1 MPRTLKVLL
10 FALLGLLQCE
20 SDSAN
25 LPTAEPIRPEFRPV
39 AARPV
44 EPSLQEQ
51 AAQQCEILLR
61 ATLARPAVPG
71 AATFEARRLEILTRA
86 KAEPVLLTGTPA
98 FVDPPEL
105 PALAV
110 GQRRLL
116 ANSKHPYGTLQMLLP
131 HFTLQPALGRA
142 VLLRDGYLFSDNPE
156 MAYAMVNL
164 VTAEHLF
171 GHDRIWIRRG
181 EQLLHASRKDGRYV
195 FDDGP
200 NEGERVRL
208 LLFDRLGYG
217 EVPSDTL
224 VRDFRSLRYRLN
236 FDRANV
242 RHVTESHIVVDLKYG
257 HLTVPSVLRS
267 QGARLE
273 LECEIVHPTQVAN
286 LAEARAHA
294 GQRQDVVQALRAS
307 MRAAIADQLP
317 FDEPRREYGFQ
328 LDGKLRKNWQHAY
341 FEGKSDYALNG
352 DRYPVFS
359 PNGNPAVPQVCVDF
373 LTDTFEHLSGSWWTP
388 KGQAPK
394 RIVGKLNFDVMNT
407 LERAKLRRVP
417 GFLAYAAEHPE
428 QFEVLDV
435 PPPQRIALGRRA
447 ELLEY
452 LTNNVTDFQPGDII
466 VIRGRTPWDAR
477 EMHYHSFFVYESD
490 PLSGI
495 PLALVGNAGRPSVR
509 YWEVEARRTPE
520 REIWNRVRPRTRWLQ
535 SLMAEGT
542 QVTDD
547 PAPLS
552 PLGNSG

>member
-1 MPRTLKVLL
+1 
-10 FALLGLLQCE
+10 
-20 SDSAN
+20 
-25 LPTAEPIRPEFRPV
+25 
-39 AARPV
+39 
-44 EPSLQEQ
+44 
-51 AAQQCEILLR
+51 
-61 ATLARPAVPG
+61 
-71 AATFEARRLEILTRA
+71 
-86 KAEPVLLTGTPA
+86 
-98 FVDPPEL
+98 
-105 PALAV
+105 
-110 GQRRLL
+110 
-116 ANSKHPYGTLQMLLP
+116 
-131 HFTLQPALGRA
+131 
-142 VLLRDGYLFSDNPE
+142 
-156 MAYAMVNL
+156 
-164 VTAEHLF
+164 
-171 GHDRIWIRRG
+171 
-181 EQLLHASRKDGRYV
+181 
-195 FDDGP
+195 
-200 NEGERVRL
+200 
-208 LLFDRLGYG
+208 
-217 EVPSDTL
+217 
-224 VRDFRSLRYRLN
+224 VRDFRALRYRLN

-242 RHVTESHIVVDLKYG
+242 RHVTESHVVADLKYG
-257 HLTVPSVLRS
+257 HLTVPSVLRAD
-267 QGARLE
+267 GARLD

-286 LAEARAHA
+286 LAEVRAHTA
-294 GQRQDVVQALRAS
+294 ERQDVVQALRAS

-341 FEGKSDYALNG
+341 FKGKKDYALNG
-352 DRYPVFS
+352 DRYVVFS

-388 KGQAPK
+388 KGQKPE
-394 RIVGKLNFDVMNT
+394 RVVGKLNFDVLNT

-428 QFEVLDV
+428 QFEVLDI
-435 PPPQRIALGRRA
+435 PPGQRIALGQRA

-520 REIWNRVRPRTRWLQ
+520 REVWHRVRPRTRWLQ
-535 SLMAEGT
+535 SIMADGT
-542 QVTDD
+542 QVTDA